1 MKQKVIIMGHNF
13 MSRLFLV
20 RACGKAGYEVVV
32 VAVYYGKRPT
42 KPELDGRSKYVSQ
55 FYYTLAND
63 QDALIELLMHSCRD
77 TENGKPLLIPASDFT
92 ASAIDN
98 NLNRLQPYFH
108 CPNIAME
115 QGRVVAMMDKVKQ
128 KQIAD
133 SLGIK
138 NAKSWL
144 IDIEDGNYTL
154 PDDIEYPCFPKAA
167 QSTAGGKVGMV
178 RCDDEQSL
186 RVAMA
191 ELIAAKCS
199 RALIE
204 QYLVIDREYAIVGYS
219 DGQEVVIPGVMHLT
233 QLAHGLHTGVA
244 VRGQLL
250 PPTSFEE
257 VLEQYRAFVKATG
270 FVGMFDIDFFE
281 CQGIYYFGEMNMRVG
296 ASGGALLKRG
306 INIPQMLIEQVIEN
320 KPVALQFVEE
330 KTCFCNERMAA
341 MDWYQGY
348 LPSSDF
354 KKVQQKSSEGFLYDE
369 EDMAP
374 ARAFMDMVRVM
385 KFKKTIKRIITWLK

>member
-42 KPELDGRSKYVSQ
+42 KPELDGKSKYVSQ

-191 ELIAAKCS
+191 ELISANCS

-296 ASGGALLKRG
+296 ASGGALLKAG
-306 INIPQMLIEQVIEN
+306 VNIPQMMVECIVEH
-320 KPVALQFVEE
+320 KPITAQIVHE
-330 KTCFCNERMAA
+330 KLPFLNERMIAL
-341 MDWYQGY
+341 DWYQDY
-348 LPSSDF
+348 VSSHEL
-354 KKVQQKSSEGFLYDE
+354 KSMLRGNEAGFLSDRA
-369 EDMAP
+369 DPAP
-374 ARAFMDMVRVM
+374 MRAFVNKVRVL
-385 KFKKTIKRIITWLK
+385 KLKKSVKRIIRWLK